1 MGFVPQGRSLM
12 LATSSGLITS
22 MTHIILPTLNAAK
35 EWNEFAPALLAC
47 VSAEQVLVVDSQST
61 DGTVDLALA
70 AGFMVHKIARD
81 EFNHGGTRQVAADM
95 LPDSEIL
102 VYLTQDAILASPTAI
117 SQLVAALDD
126 PSVAAAY
133 GRQLPRPGAGAI
145 ESHAR
150 YFNYPPVSQIRD
162 LGSRDRMGIKSIF
175 ISNSFAAYRRS
186 ALMKV
191 GGFPKDV
198 IFGEDTL
205 TAAKLLLGGEKI
217 AYVAHAIVYHS
228 HSYTWA
234 QEFRRYFD
242 IGVLHSRERQLL
254 KEFGNTQGEGKKFVI
269 SEIRYLLQTSPI
281 HIPSALLRTG
291 LKLFGYRL
299 GGMESILP
307 TPLKTLLSM
316 HKRFWAKPAS

>member
-1 MGFVPQGRSLM
+1 
-12 LATSSGLITS
+12 
-22 MTHIILPTLNAAK
+22 MTHIILPTLDAAK
-35 EWNEFAPALLAC
+35 EWNKLAPALLAC
-47 VSAEQVLVVDSQST
+47 VPAEQVLIVDSQST

-70 AGFMVHKIARD
+70 AGFRVHTIARD
-81 EFNHGGTRQVAADM
+81 EFNHGGTRQVAAEM

-102 VYLTQDAILASPTAI
+102 VYMTQDAILASPTAI
-117 SQLVAALDD
+117 CQLVAALDN

-150 YFNYPPVSQIRD
+150 YFNYPPISQIRD
-162 LGSRDRMGIKSIF
+162 LGSRDEIGIKSIF

-186 ALMKV
+186 SLMKA
-191 GGFPKDV
+191 GGFPKDL
-198 IFGEDTL
+198 IFGEDTI

-217 AYVAHAIVYHS
+217 AYVADSLVYHS

-234 QEFRRYFD
+234 QDFRRYFD

-254 KEFGNTQGEGKKFVI
+254 KQFGSAQGEGRRFVV
-269 SEIRYLLQTSPI
+269 SEIRYLLQKSPM
-281 HIPSALLRTG
+281 HIPSALLRTA
-291 LKLFGYRL
+291 LKLLGYRL

-307 TPLKTLLSM
+307 PALKTHLSM
-316 HKRFWAKPAS
+316 HERFWA